1 MTPTP
6 LRRSLRLLAVAALLA
21 APIAACGNDDEAS
34 TTDAAPPSEADGA
47 SITLDGAWARTSPA
61 MATAGA
67 VYVEIVNDG
76 DVDDAL
82 VGVAVDA
89 SVAAKAELHE
99 TTEADDGMDDAMGD
113 DEMDDA
119 MDDDAMGDDAMGDD
133 EMDDAMGDD
142 EMGDDMSGGM
152 MQMVPVD
159 EIPVPA
165 GETVAL
171 EPGGY
176 HIMLLDLAAPLEV
189 GDTIEV
195 TLTFETA
202 GEMVLEAEVRDTA
215 P

>member
-6 LRRSLRLLAVAALLA
+6 LRRPVRLLAAVALA
-21 APIAACGNDDEAS
+21 AVPLAACGDDDEA
-34 TTDAAPPSEADGA
+34 TTTTTEAPATSEAAGPA
-47 SITLDGAWARTSPA
+47 IELEGAWARPSPA

-67 VYVEIVNDG
+67 VYVEITNRG

-99 TTEADDGMDDAMGD
+99 STAAEPTDDTMDDEGMG
-113 DEMDDA
+113 EGSGTTM
-119 MDDDAMGDDAMGDD
+119 
-133 EMDDAMGDD
+133 
-142 EMGDDMSGGM
+142 GGM
-152 MQMVPVD
+152 MGMRPVD

-165 GETVAL
+165 GGSVSL

-176 HIMLLDLAAPLEV
+176 HIMLLELAAPLEM
-189 GDTIEV
+189 GTTIEV
-195 TLTFETA
+195 VLTFAEA
-202 GEMVLEAEVRDTA
+202 GELVLEAEVRDSA